1 MLNLALDEILTTCD
15 ALAAKFAARADDHDR
30 DGSFAAENAEE
41 MRQAGLCK
49 LTVPVEYD
57 GNGGS
62 AFDMTRVLESIAIG
76 DGSTALGLAMHLN
89 IIGQIAEQRPLSDA
103 VMARL
108 FAECV
113 QPGIFV
119 NNVASEPEMG
129 SPSRGGLPRTTAIP
143 TEHGYLING
152 RKSWVTY
159 APALD
164 YFLITATLTE
174 PNQEPAMAVFAVA
187 GKSPG
192 LTLIDTWG
200 DEALSLRASGSC
212 DVNFENV
219 FVPEFWHVETRRPD
233 QVRRGSLPPGW
244 SGCAFSAVYLGIG
257 EAALR
262 TIARYAKQR
271 VPTALGKPIAELPH
285 IQKNIGQMEVILR
298 AARMVL
304 YGVAQKWSDCP
315 DARATMEADLAIA
328 KHLCTNA
335 AIQVTDLAL
344 RTAGAAG
351 LDRRLPL
358 ERLLRDARAGLM
370 HPPQD
375 EPAMILIG
383 KSVLARF

>member
-1 MLNLALDEILTTCD
+1 MSDIAQILSTCD
-15 ALAAKFAARADDHDR
+15 ALAEKFAARADAHDR

-41 MRQAGLCK
+41 MRTAGLCK
-49 LTVPVEYD
+49 LTVPIESGGD
-57 GNGGS
+57 GGS
-62 AFDMTRVLESIAIG
+62 VFDMTRVLEHIAVG

-89 IIGQIAEQRPLSDA
+89 IIGQIAEQRLFSDA
-103 VMARL
+103 VIDKL

-113 QPGIFV
+113 QRGIFV

-129 SPSRGGLPRTTAIP
+129 SPSRGGLPRTTATP
-143 TEHGYLING
+143 TEGGYLING

-164 YFLITATLTE
+164 YFFITATLNE
-174 PNQEPAMAVFAVA
+174 PNREPAMTVLAVA
-187 GKSPG
+187 GKSAG
-192 LTLIDTWG
+192 ITFIDTWG

-219 FVPEFWHVETRRPD
+219 FVPQFWLIERRDPT

-244 SGCAFSAVYLGIG
+244 SGCAFAAVYLGIG

-262 TIARYAKQR
+262 TIARYTKQR

-285 IQKNIGQMEVILR
+285 IQKNIGQMQVALH
-298 AARMVL
+298 AARSVL
-304 YGVAQKWSDCP
+304 YDVARNWSDHP
-315 DARATMEADLAIA
+315 EMRAGLEADLAIA
-328 KHLCTNA
+328 KHMCTNA

-351 LDRRLPL
+351 LDRRLSL

-375 EPAMILIG
+375 EPAMMLIG
-383 KSVLARF
+383 KAVLAKYG

>member
-1 MLNLALDEILTTCD
+1 MLNLAQILSTCD
-15 ALAAKFAARADDHDR
+15 ELAKKFAARADAHDR
-30 DGSFAAENAEE
+30 DGSFAAENAAE
-41 MRQAGLCK
+41 MRAAGLCK
-49 LTVPVEYD
+49 LTVPTDYGGD
-57 GNGGS
+57 GGS
-62 AFDMTRVLESIAIG
+62 VLDMTQVLEHIAIG
-76 DGSTALGLAMHLN
+76 DGSSALGLAMHVN
-89 IIGQIAEQRPLSDA
+89 NIGQIAEQRPLSDA
-103 VMARL
+103 VIDKL

-113 QPGIFV
+113 QRGIYV

-129 SPSRGGLPRTTAIP
+129 SPSRGGLPRTTATP
-143 TEHGYLING
+143 TDGGFLITG

-164 YFLITATLTE
+164 YFLITATLLE
-174 PNQEPAMAVFAVA
+174 PDQEPAMAVFAVA
-187 GKSPG
+187 GESPG
-192 LTLIDTWG
+192 ISFIDTWG

-219 FVPEFWHVETRRPD
+219 FVPAFWHVETRRPD

-244 SGCAFSAVYLGIG
+244 SGCAFSAIYLGIG

-262 TIARYAKQR
+262 AIAHYAKQR

-285 IQKNIGQMEVILR
+285 IQKNIGQMGVALR
-298 AARMVL
+298 AARTVL
-304 YGVAQKWSDCP
+304 YDAARKWSDCP
-315 DARATMEADLAIA
+315 EVRATMEADLAIA
-328 KHLCTNA
+328 KYLCTNA

-358 ERLLRDARAGLM
+358 ERYLRDARAGLM

-375 EPAMILIG
+375 EAALLVVGKTILS
-383 KSVLARF
+383 KV

>member
-1 MLNLALDEILTTCD
+1 MLNFAQVLSTCD
-15 ALAAKFAARADDHDR
+15 VLAEKFAARADAHDR
-30 DGSFAAENAEE
+30 DGSFAAENAED
-41 MRQAGLCK
+41 MRAAGLCK
-49 LTVPVEYD
+49 LTVPTQYGGD
-57 GNGGS
+57 GANPLEM
-62 AFDMTRVLESIAIG
+62 AQVLEHIGMG

-89 IIGQIAEQRPLSDA
+89 IVGQLGEQRPFSDA
-103 VMARL
+103 ILARL

-129 SPSRGGLPRTTAIP
+129 SPSRGGLPRTTATP
-143 TEHGYLING
+143 TAGGYLING

-164 YFLITATLTE
+164 YFLITTTLTE
-174 PNQEPAMAVFAVA
+174 PEQEPTQAVLAVA

-192 LTLIDTWG
+192 ISFIDTWG

-212 DVNFENV
+212 DVLFENV
-219 FVPEFWHVETRRPD
+219 FVPEFWLIEKRNSS

-244 SGCAFSAVYLGIG
+244 SGCAFASVYLGIG

-271 VPTALGKPIAELPH
+271 IPTALGKPIAELPH
-285 IQKNIGQMEVILR
+285 IQRNIGQMEVALR
-298 AARMVL
+298 SARTVL
-304 YGVAQKWSDCP
+304 YAAAKKWSEQP
-315 DARATMEADLAIA
+315 DVRAGMEADLAIA

-335 AIQVTDLAL
+335 AIQVTDMAL

-375 EPAMILIG
+375 EPAMELIG
-383 KSVLARF
+383 RNVLSRV